1 MPRWL
6 KPLIFCL
13 ALLPLGRQIM
23 MLTSGTLVN
32 PIEWITRST
41 GTWALVM
48 LLATLAITPLRQ
60 LTGRSYLVRLRRM
73 LGLFAFFYAVLH
85 LLIYLVLDQYFDVR
99 AIGHDILKRPF
110 ITVGALAWCLLL
122 ILAVTST
129 QNQMRRL
136 GRTWQKL
143 HRLVYVAAI
152 LGVLHYWWLVKKD
165 LTQPSLYAAALA
177 ILLGWRVLWH
187 WRHQR

>member
-13 ALLPLGRQIM
+13 ALLPLGRQIV

-48 LLATLAITPLRQ
+48 LLATLAITPARQ

-99 AIGHDILKRPF
+99 AIWHDILKRPF

-136 GRTWQKL
+136 GRAWQKL
-143 HRLVYVAAI
+143 HRLVYLAAI
-152 LGVLHYWWLVKKD
+152 LAVLHYGWLVKKD